1 MRRKLVAIT
10 ALLCLVAAGAAYG
23 AAATP
28 VPDNGNINTYT
39 GAYDVSHGAGTANK
53 PVAVSMVEH
62 LGMASVTAGNVGAPL
77 TDIKSTIYGLK
88 SNGQYFPKC
97 TVKMI
102 DNAGT
107 SGKWNGVCPKGSLVA
122 SGTVNSVLV
131 NSTLAQSAATPC
143 NLKLWVYNA
152 GPGQLAYFF
161 TVPGPSSCAGLPTGA
176 AAAYS
181 GTVQQAGKNLIND
194 VKEPADISTSAG
206 NISGTFGSLVSETL
220 NWKKLT
226 VKVKGKVYP
235 YLGSTGCKSGK
246 RPYAIKYTATTSSS
260 LQPQYSATVTGTPG
274 C

>member
-10 ALLCLVAAGAAYG
+10 ALLSLLAAGAAYG

-39 GAYDVSHGAGTANK
+39 GSYDVSHGAGTANK

-62 LGMASVTAGNVGAPL
+62 LGMGSVTAGNVGAPL
-77 TDIKSTIYGLK
+77 TDIKSTIFGLK

-102 DNAGT
+102 DAT
-107 SGKWNGVCPKGSLVA
+107 QKWNAVCPKGSLVA
-122 SGTVNSVLV
+122 SGTVNSFLV

-143 NLKLWVYNA
+143 NLRLWVYNA

-161 TVPGPSSCAGLPTGA
+161 TVPGPTSCSGLTTGA

-181 GTVQQAGKNLIND
+181 GSVQQAGKNLIND
-194 VKEPADISTSAG
+194 VKEPADISTTAG
-206 NISGTFGSLVSETL
+206 GIAGQFGSLVNETL
-220 NWKKLT
+220 TWKKLT

-235 YLGSTGCKSGK
+235 YLGSTGCKAGK

-260 LQPQYSATVTGTPG
+260 KQPQYSATVTDAPG

>member
-1 MRRKLVAIT
+1 MRRKLLAIT
-10 ALLCLVAAGAAYG
+10 ALLSLLAAGAAYG

-39 GAYDVSHGAGTANK
+39 GAYDVSHGAGTVKK

-62 LGMASVTAGNVGAPL
+62 LGMASVTAGNAGAPL

-102 DNAGT
+102 NGNT
-107 SGKWNGVCPKGSLVA
+107 TKWNAVCPKGSLVA
-122 SGTVNSVLV
+122 SGNVSSVLV

-161 TVPGPSSCAGLPTGA
+161 TVPGPTSCSGLATGA

-181 GTVQQAGKNLIND
+181 GSVKQAGKNLIND

-206 NISGTFGSLVSETL
+206 NISGTFGSLVSEKLT
-220 NWKKLT
+220 WKKLT
-226 VKVKGKVYP
+226 VKVNGKVYP
-235 YLGSTGCKSGK
+235 YLGSTGCKAGK

>member
-10 ALLCLVAAGAAYG
+10 ALLSLLAAGAAYG

-39 GAYDVSHGAGTANK
+39 GSYTVSHGAGTANK
-53 PVAVSMVEH
+53 PAAVSMVER

-77 TDIKSTIYGLK
+77 TDIKSTVYGLK

-102 DNAGT
+102 DSNT
-107 SGKWNGVCPKGSLVA
+107 TKWNAACPKGSLVA
-122 SGTVNSVLV
+122 SGSVKSVLV
-131 NSTLAQSAATPC
+131 NSTLARSAATPC

-161 TVPGPSSCAGLPTGA
+161 TVPGPTSCSGLATGA

-181 GTVQQAGKNLIND
+181 GSVKQAGKNLIND

-220 NWKKLT
+220 TWKKLT
-226 VKVKGKVYP
+226 VKQAGKVYA
-235 YLGSTGCKSGK
+235 YLESTGCKAGK

>member
-10 ALLCLVAAGAAYG
+10 ALICLLATGAAYG

-39 GAYDVSHGAGTANK
+39 GAYNARGAGTANK
-53 PVAVSMVEH
+53 PVAVSMVET

-102 DNAGT
+102 DSNT
-107 SGKWNGVCPKGSLVA
+107 TKWNGVCPKNSLVA

-131 NSTLAQSAATPC
+131 PATLAQSSATPC

-152 GPGQLAYFF
+152 GAGQLAYFF
-161 TVPGPSSCAGLPTGA
+161 TVPGPTSCAGLNTGA

-206 NISGTFGSLVSETL
+206 NINGTFGSLVSEKLT
-220 NWKKLT
+220 WKKLT

-235 YLGSTGCKSGK
+235 YLESNGCQSNK
-246 RPYAIKYTATTSSS
+246 RKFSIKYTATTSSS
-260 LQPQYSATVTGTPG
+260 LSPQYSATVSGTSG

>member
-10 ALLCLVAAGAAYG
+10 ALLSLLAAGAAYG

-39 GAYDVSHGAGTANK
+39 GAYDVSHGAGTVKK

-77 TDIKSTIYGLK
+77 TDIKSTIYGLR

-102 DNAGT
+102 NGNT
-107 SGKWNGVCPKGSLVA
+107 TKWNAVCPKGSLVA
-122 SGTVNSVLV
+122 SGSVRSVLV

-161 TVPGPSSCAGLPTGA
+161 TVPGPTSCSGLATGA

-181 GTVQQAGKNLIND
+181 GSVQQAGKNLIND

-220 NWKKLT
+220 TWKKLT

-235 YLGSTGCKSGK
+235 YLGSTGCKAGK